1 MCSSR
6 GCWRAGSR
14 FRTSFRDGSIRGKG
28 LPVKCAGDPPERDVR
43 GLPSKSAG
51 QLWFG
56 AVLALAVICALAF
69 VPARAFAEPGQGP
82 LPQSTPQPE
91 PAPEPDSDDEPVPQA
106 TSTPEPSVIQQVVRH
121 TITFSTSSL
130 IEAITEAFIELSR
143 RSMDGAVSEVLPAM
157 DSSLVFLTEVDHTG
171 LAKFPQFEA
180 SVRSAW
186 NSMLKV
192 SLVFAP
198 LVLALTVLG
207 VLGGGGGAVEA
218 RAEVITHS
226 LHVLISYAGAATSFY
241 LLSLGIRASW
251 GLTAFI
257 WGADLGVHLEPAKVI
272 LGGVI
277 ASVSATFLGMQVP
290 LFGIYLIFFFV
301 FTVLALMGALGLA
314 LAATTALLA
323 VGVIVAPLMIGLG
336 SIPQFRWLTWT
347 WTRLMMGLLLLPVLN
362 AILLKVA
369 SLMHITMLGAVG
381 EGGLGS
387 ALLSFFVVAGVL
399 SLVIGINYK
408 VGVLVFAPL
417 LEVHRK
423 ALGATKTVAVLAAAG
438 AALALGGPGVLK
450 AGLGLVR
457 PSGPGPGGPSGG
469 SAAAVPGAGGAEAA
483 GRSSPLAAPPA
494 LPPRAASAAMST
506 LAGMSANPVVR
517 GALTAASRGFR
528 QAANGRGGGPGGAL
542 STADSLSTGGV
553 YSVSMRD
560 AARSVL
566 GEKST
571 PGAVG
576 RMASSPDFQRAMRR
590 ARRHAV
596 GLERAGLPF
605 DDQVRE
611 AGFPDREGYLAALG
625 FQVAHKDLRAAVGS
639 ALPTGEPVSA
649 AQSSGL
655 GAPAVKP
662 EDVMTSLST
671 RLDALGD
678 GGFPGTA
685 GNMRLLRR
693 TGWWSFNPDPS
704 DPRFHRYAQAFLRAG
719 HYLSEAGAPDSLVNL
734 ERAVQSARGSLS
746 RSPAPSEHMAR
757 IQEQILSGSFGP
769 HQEMLAQ
776 IFEVG
781 RG

>member
-1 MCSSR
+1 MKRS
-6 GCWRAGSR
+6 
-14 FRTSFRDGSIRGKG
+14 
-28 LPVKCAGDPPERDVR
+28 GDPPEREVR
-43 GLPSKSAG
+43 GLSSEPAA
-51 QLWFG
+51 QLRFG
-56 AVLALAVICALAF
+56 AAVALIAASAMAF
-69 VPARAFAEPGQGP
+69 FPARAFAGQGPRP
-82 LPQSTPQPE
+82 LPQSTPQPV
-91 PAPEPDSDDEPVPQA
+91 PAPEPDSGDEPAAQP
-106 TSTPEPSVIQQVVRH
+106 TSASEPNIIQQVVRH

-171 LAKFPQFEA
+171 LARFPQFET
-180 SVRSAW
+180 SIRSAW
-186 NSMLKV
+186 SSMLKV

-207 VLGGGGGAVEA
+207 VIGGGGSAVEA
-218 RAEVITHS
+218 RAEVITHT
-226 LHVLISYAGAATSFY
+226 LHVLVSYAGAATSFY
-241 LLSLGIRASW
+241 LLSLGVRASW

-257 WGADLGVHLEPAKVI
+257 WRADLGVHLEPAKVI

-277 ASVSATFLGMQVP
+277 TSVSATFLGMQVP

-323 VGVIVAPLMIGLG
+323 AGVIVAPLMIGLG

-369 SLMHITMLGAVG
+369 SLMHVTMLGAVG

-423 ALGATKTVAVLAAAG
+423 ALGATKTFAVLAAAG

-450 AGLGLVR
+450 AGLGLAR
-457 PSGPGPGGPSGG
+457 PSGPGTGDRSGG
-469 SAAAVPGAGGAEAA
+469 TAASVPGAGGAEAA
-483 GRSSPLAAPPA
+483 GGSSPPTAPPA

-506 LAGMSANPVVR
+506 LAGMSANPIVR

-528 QAANGRGGGPGGAL
+528 QAADGKGVGPGGAF
-542 STADSLSTGGV
+542 STADSLATGGV
-553 YSVSMRD
+553 FSVSMRG

-576 RMASSPDFQRAMRR
+576 RLAGSLDFQRAMRR

-605 DDQVRE
+605 DEQVRE
-611 AGFPDREGYLAALG
+611 AGFSDREGYLAGLG

-655 GAPAVKP
+655 GSPPVKP
-662 EDVMTSLST
+662 EDVMTSLSA

-719 HYLSEAGAPDSLVNL
+719 HYLSEAGDPDALGNL
-734 ERAVQSARGSLS
+734 ERAVQSARGNLT
-746 RSPAPSEHMAR
+746 RSPAPREHMAR

-769 HQEMLAQ
+769 HQEVLAQ
-776 IFEVG
+776 FFEVG